1 MSENPT
7 PPGGDAEGHPEDPPA
22 KRLRLRHREE
32 QLARH
37 YANAFRTFTS
47 AEELVVDFGF
57 NLVRMDAAAAE
68 ASGADGS
75 VEIDWN
81 QRTVLSFRTAKT
93 LAMDL
98 ARIIREHE
106 RAHGEIPVQASVQ
119 APVQAPPPAPGPGRN
134 GNSGG
139 DAGGDA

>member
-1 MSENPT
+1 MSDTPT
-7 PPGGDAEGHPEDPPA
+7 TTTNGGEPAADPPA
-22 KRLRLRHREE
+22 KRLRLEHREE
-32 QLARH
+32 GLARA

-68 ASGADGS
+68 ASGADGA
-75 VEIDWN
+75 VQIDWN
-81 QRTVLSFRTAKT
+81 QRAVLSYRTAKT

-106 RAHGEIPVQASVQ
+106 RVHGEIPVQAPP
-119 APVQAPPPAPGPGRN
+119 APPAPGKEG
-134 GNSGG
+134 
-139 DAGGDA
+139 A